1 MNENVLK
8 LFGLRV
14 KSIRKQH
21 KLSQEKFAE
30 RIGVDTGT
38 ISNIETGKYL
48 PSFPTV
54 WAIIVEFNV

>member
-38 ISNIETGKYL
+38 ISNIETG
-48 PSFPTV
+48 SFL
-54 WAIIVEFNV
+54 